1 MKREE
6 INIRDPFVLTRN
18 GQYYLYGTRGATCW
32 GPADGFDVYVSR
44 DLENWDGP
52 FECFHNDGTFWADR
66 NYWAPEV
73 HEYHGKL
80 YMLASFKREDL
91 CRGTAILT
99 ADGPLGPFVPHSDG
113 RVTPSNWE
121 CLDGTLYVS
130 PDDKPYLVF
139 AHEWV
144 QVGDG
149 EICAMPL
156 SSDLSR
162 AIGEPKL
169 LFHASEAEWARLVHH
184 RSSGRDGYVTDG
196 PSMWRTEDGTL
207 LCLWASFSDEG
218 YTEGVAISDNGDITG
233 HFTQVEPLFRRD
245 GGHGMV
251 FRALDGQLYL
261 TLHSPNEH
269 LKEHPCFIPLEEIA
283 GRLTPKYTLP
293 DWFAPLQ
300 IRLHKMADELTASL
314 TGWHGSD
321 ATFRPEDFGLVPS
334 EKATRAIQSA
344 IDKAGEDGGT
354 VRLSGGDYVSG
365 TLILRS
371 NVRLMVDSGSR
382 LLASTDL
389 ADYPEQIARRQ
400 TVQDTNMGMN
410 QSLIFAEG
418 CENICICGGGE
429 LDGQGTRANFPGDET
444 CHGTPGRPFLM
455 RIIDCRDVHV
465 HDITLRSAACWM
477 ENYLNCDRVL
487 LERVTVRNQTNYNND
502 GIDIDGCRDVIIRSC
517 DVESGDD
524 ACCFKGASERNTER
538 VLIENCRLYSC
549 CNALKVGTDTQGD
562 FRNVLVRNCQ
572 IGGVEYDPSGLK
584 HRCSD
589 SGVSL
594 EMVDG
599 GTLENFLIENITIDR
614 AWSPFFLRL
623 EDRGRVKPGDPKPPV
638 GTLRRIAISHVRGG
652 DNGARGSYF
661 IGIPEKAIEDVL
673 LHDVVIA
680 QHASEK
686 AVLDEG
692 AISELRGVYPDA
704 HMIDDLGDAPAR
716 GLWARHVHG
725 LSLAGYDVIPDKKDA
740 RPYLV
745 AKTDVTMDK
754 NACL

>member
-1 MKREE
+1 MA
-6 INIRDPFVLTRN
+6 V
-18 GQYYLYGTRGATCW
+18 
-32 GPADGFDVYVSR
+32 
-44 DLENWDGP
+44 
-52 FECFHNDGTFWADR
+52 
-66 NYWAPEV
+66 
-73 HEYHGKL
+73 
-80 YMLASFKREDL
+80 
-91 CRGTAILT
+91 
-99 ADGPLGPFVPHSDG
+99 
-113 RVTPSNWE
+113 
-121 CLDGTLYVS
+121 
-130 PDDKPYLVF
+130 
-139 AHEWV
+139 
-144 QVGDG
+144 
-149 EICAMPL
+149 
-156 SSDLSR
+156 
-162 AIGEPKL
+162 
-169 LFHASEAEWARLVHH
+169 
-184 RSSGRDGYVTDG
+184 
-196 PSMWRTEDGTL
+196 
-207 LCLWASFSDEG
+207 
-218 YTEGVAISDNGDITG
+218 SDNGDITG

-269 LKEHPCFIPLEEIA
+269 LKEHPCFIPLEEVA

-300 IRLHKMADELTASL
+300 SRLHQMADELTASL

-321 ATFRPEDFGLVPS
+321 ATFRPEDFGLIPG
-334 EKATRAIQSA
+334 ERATRAIQSA
-344 IDKAGEDGGT
+344 IDKAGEHGGT

-389 ADYPEQIARRQ
+389 ADYPEQIARRL

-444 CHGTPGRPFLM
+444 CNGTPGRPFLM
-455 RIIDCRDVHV
+455 RIVDCRDVHV

-502 GIDIDGCRDVIIRSC
+502 GIDIDGCRDVIIRNY

-562 FRNVLVRNCQ
+562 FRDVLVRNCQ

-652 DNGARGSYF
+652 DNGTRGSYF

-673 LHDVVIA
+673 LHDVVIT

-745 AKTDVTMDK
+745 AETDVTMDK